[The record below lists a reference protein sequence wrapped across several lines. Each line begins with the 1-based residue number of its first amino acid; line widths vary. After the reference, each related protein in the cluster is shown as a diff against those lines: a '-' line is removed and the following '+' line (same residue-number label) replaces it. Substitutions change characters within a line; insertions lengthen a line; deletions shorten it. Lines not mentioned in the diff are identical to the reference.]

1 MHGDWLARP
10 TFPVEVTLQC
20 NASEPFILSIFRGL
34 AVSEADSL
42 AHFESGAY
50 SRMAKFG
57 TCCIAIRLCEV
68 PLTPCLGLADGT
80 NNALPYFHFERH
92 LLGV

>member
-34 AVSEADSL
+34 AVSEADPL

-50 SRMAKFG
+50 S
-57 TCCIAIRLCEV
+57 
-68 PLTPCLGLADGT
+68 
-80 NNALPYFHFERH
+80 
-92 LLGV
+92 